1 METPVG
7 DIPVDIL
14 KLGVNFHL
22 STIVKDINLSLRY
35 KPQVKRNVI
44 SCIENLVCELPNDL
58 GS

>member
-22 STIVKDINLSLRY
+22 STIVKDINLLLRY
-35 KPQVKRNVI
+35 KPLI
-44 SCIENLVCELPNDL
+44 DINLSRFV
-58 GS
+58 